1 MNRARSS
8 GCMKLLMTT
17 KYVSPYLPE
26 WRDLYERAFPKS
38 EKYPL
43 AMLQTLT
50 CRKGINA
57 HAFYDEGQFV
67 ALLYTVESET
77 MVFVL
82 YLAVNDAIRSK
93 GYGTK
98 ILDWLKEKAGS
109 RGIGLNI
116 EPVDPTAQNSEQRL
130 RRATFYTKNGIVDTG
145 YRLGAQGQIYA
156 VYSSAQPFVPENY
169 TKTMGRMAF
178 GLYRPK
184 LKETQTE

>member
-1 MNRARSS
+1 
-8 GCMKLLMTT
+8 MTT
-17 KYVSPYLPE
+17 KFVSPYLPE
-26 WRDLYERAFPKS
+26 WRALYERAFPKS

-43 AMLQTLT
+43 AMLQVLT
-50 CRKGINA
+50 CRKGISA
-57 HAFYDEGQFV
+57 RAFYDDGQFA

-98 ILDWLKEKAGS
+98 ILQWLQEQAGS
-109 RGIGLNI
+109 RSIGLNI
-116 EPVDPTAQNSEQRL
+116 EPVDPTAENAEQRL
-130 RRATFYTKNGIVDTG
+130 RRDKFYTKNGIVDTG

-156 VYSSAQPFVPENY
+156 VYSSAHPFVPEDY
-169 TKTMGRMAF
+169 TKTMGRLAF